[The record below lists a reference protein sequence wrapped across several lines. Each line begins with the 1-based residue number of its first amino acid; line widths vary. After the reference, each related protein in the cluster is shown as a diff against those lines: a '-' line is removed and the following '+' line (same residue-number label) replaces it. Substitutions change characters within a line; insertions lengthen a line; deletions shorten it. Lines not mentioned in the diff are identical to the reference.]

1 VSAVA
6 ITSRNAGSVR
16 TRTVGSALYNM
27 CVQASNIISSNVRP
41 SILPFLSL
49 SLHLSTLFTPF
60 CFPQPLTQR
69 DTHIS
74 PFQIY
79 NAPDAPLYRTGNK
92 VLLGLV
98 AWNVVLIIS
107 IRYYYKWR
115 NSRRDKVW
123 NSLTQEERDNYLAT
137 TKDQGSK
144 RLDFRFA
151 Y

>member
-1 VSAVA
+1 MSAVA

-41 SILPFLSL
+41 SILPFMSF
-49 SLHLSTLFTPF
+49 SLHLSTLFPPLF
-60 CFPQPLTQR
+60 FPQPLTQR
-69 DTHIS
+69 DTYAS

-79 NAPDAPLYRTGNK
+79 NAPDAPLYRIGNK

-98 AWNVVLIIS
+98 AWNIVLIIS
-107 IRYYYKWR
+107 IRYHYKWR
-115 NSRRDKVW
+115 NLRRDKVW